1 MRARSRRTNWWEW
14 MTGVAGEQLHAR
26 KRHVVERQ
34 VARSSARGWQ
44 WQGRQLGGVVV
55 VASQLLPQE
64 GHQVAKLEHT
74 NVSSKLQ
81 CSLSCYKQLL
91 LLRSTL
97 YLMHSLF
104 EDRNIELYI
113 PLEYALNIIHM
124 EPCQSLKLWNAE
136 FDSEIT
142 NWNTQS
148 AVQQHH
154 FPWHRHSPNNPPLCS
169 TSYRNI
175 AHVDKSKKWQK
186 WPPYMNWTKIW
197 H

>member
-1 MRARSRRTNWWEW
+1 MGVEDRPGRRAAACKKGAPR
-14 MTGVAGEQLHAR
+14 GGE
-26 KRHVVERQ
+26 

-55 VASQLLPQE
+55 VASQLLPQA

-81 CSLSCYKQLL
+81 CSLSCYNCCCRAQPY
-91 LLRSTL
+91 S
-97 YLMHSLF
+97 YLIHSLF

-142 NWNTQS
+142 NRNTQLYNNIS
-148 AVQQHH
+148 HGTVIPKTIHH
-154 FPWHRHSPNNPPLCS
+154 FAAPPIG
-169 TSYRNI
+169 T
-175 AHVDKSKKWQK
+175 
-186 WPPYMNWTKIW
+186 
-197 H
+197 